1 MRKIITYQEILIAL
15 NDWAKSELLSKNIK
29 FNENKDQFIQ
39 YLNYFN
45 KLISNNKRKV
55 SCSKCFEVSYENE
68 SGLNKLIKKM
78 EKGED
83 VNCHL
88 SKLIGNAENI
98 DYLLDGYGIKHFH
111 LGVEKE
117 GNFIKRTGELALG
130 FITKEEVFF
139 ITTKNHGDDTW
150 YGKDVLEILHK
161 ERPDLIEH
169 AKVRGGCGVEPKI
182 TSIADIKYCRK
193 NQLSIAIEL
202 DDGTVYFQND
212 LGTTLAGY
220 SSSHV
225 FNQQHIAKSIMNYI
239 NENILQETNSLINS
253 INLKIINITPDSEI
267 LGELLIYHIIDNK
280 LINEFIPLHLEK
292 RKQMT
297 QKFEMADRFNPS
309 AVEQA
314 LYKHWEESGYFKPSE
329 NENAPSYCITI
340 PPPNV
345 TGSLHM
351 GHAFQQTLMDTLIRF
366 NRMEGHNTLW
376 QAGTDHAGIATQMVV
391 ERKIAAEEGKTRH
404 DYGREAFINKIW
416 DWKAYSGGTISQQM
430 RRLGNSIDWERER
443 FTMDDGLS
451 NAVKEV
457 FVRLHEEG
465 LIYRGKRLVN
475 WDPKLHTAI
484 SDLEVENKESKG
496 SLWHFRYPLANG
508 AKTADGKDYLV
519 VATTRPETMLG
530 DTAVAVHP
538 EDERYQSLIGKTVVL
553 PLANRE
559 IPIIADE
566 YVDREFGTGVVKI
579 TPAHDFND
587 YEVGKRHSL
596 PMVNVLT
603 LNADIRDEAEI
614 IGTDG
619 KPLAGYEAT
628 IPADYRGLERF
639 VARKKIVADFE
650 ALGLLDEIKPHD
662 LKVPYGDRG
671 GVPIEPMLTD
681 QWYVSVKPLADVAIK
696 AVEDGEIQFVPK
708 QYENLYFS
716 WMRDIQD
723 WCISRQLWWGH
734 RIPAWYDAEGNV
746 YVARNEE
753 EVRSKYNLDSAVE
766 LKQDEDVLDTWFSSG
781 LWTFSTLGWP
791 EQTKELKMFHP
802 TDVLITGFD
811 IIFFWVARMIMFTMH
826 FVKDENG
833 KPQVPFKTVYV
844 TGLIRDEQ
852 GQKMSKSKGNV
863 LDPIDMIDGI
873 SLEDLLEKRT
883 GNMMQPQLAEKI
895 AKATS
900 KEFAEGIAAH
910 GTDAL
915 RFTLA
920 ALASNGRD
928 INWDMKRL
936 EGYRNFC
943 NKLWNASRFVL
954 TNEKLD
960 LSEGEIEFS
969 LADRWI
975 QSEFNRTVE
984 TFRNSLSQYRFDLC
998 ANAIYEFTWNQFCD
1012 WYLELTK
1019 PVFANGNA
1027 AQIRAASQTLVHVL
1041 EKLLRLAHPLIPFIT
1056 EEIWQ
1061 KVKGFVGITA
1071 DSIML
1076 QPFPKVEENGF
1087 DPEAEAELE
1096 WLKEVIVAVR
1106 NIRAESNI
1114 APSKGLDLLFRNLSA
1129 ENAKILEKQTALLKA
1144 MAKLDNVQVLSANE
1158 IAPLAVAKL
1167 VGNAELLVPMAGFI
1181 NKEAELARL
1190 TKEIEKYQNEVKRI
1204 ENKLSN
1210 EAFVA
1215 KAPEAVIAKER
1226 EKQAEYQSGLEKIQE
1241 QYKAIEAL

>member
-1 MRKIITYQEILIAL
+1 
-15 NDWAKSELLSKNIK
+15 
-29 FNENKDQFIQ
+29 
-39 YLNYFN
+39 
-45 KLISNNKRKV
+45 
-55 SCSKCFEVSYENE
+55 
-68 SGLNKLIKKM
+68 
-78 EKGED
+78 
-83 VNCHL
+83 
-88 SKLIGNAENI
+88 
-98 DYLLDGYGIKHFH
+98 
-111 LGVEKE
+111 
-117 GNFIKRTGELALG
+117 
-130 FITKEEVFF
+130 
-139 ITTKNHGDDTW
+139 
-150 YGKDVLEILHK
+150 
-161 ERPDLIEH
+161 
-169 AKVRGGCGVEPKI
+169 
-182 TSIADIKYCRK
+182 
-193 NQLSIAIEL
+193 
-202 DDGTVYFQND
+202 
-212 LGTTLAGY
+212 
-220 SSSHV
+220 
-225 FNQQHIAKSIMNYI
+225 
-239 NENILQETNSLINS
+239 
-253 INLKIINITPDSEI
+253 
-267 LGELLIYHIIDNK
+267 
-280 LINEFIPLHLEK
+280 
-292 RKQMT
+292 MT
-297 QKFEMADRFNPS
+297 QNFEMADRFTPS

-329 NENAPSYCITI
+329 DTSKPSYSIAI

-351 GHAFQQTLMDTLIRF
+351 GHAFQQTLMDILIRF

-376 QAGTDHAGIATQMVV
+376 QTGTDHAGIATQMVV

-404 DYGREAFINKIW
+404 DYGREAFIDKIW

-430 RRLGNSIDWERER
+430 RRLGNSIDWDRER
-443 FTMDDGLS
+443 FTMDEGLS
-451 NAVKEV
+451 DAVKEV
-457 FVRLHEEG
+457 FVRLYEEG

-559 IPIIADE
+559 IPIIADD

-587 YEVGKRHSL
+587 YEVGKRHQL
-596 PMVNVLT
+596 PMVNVMT
-603 LNADIRDEAEI
+603 LNADIRAEAEI
-614 IGTDG
+614 IGSDG
-619 KPLAGYEAT
+619 KILENYTAL
-628 IPADYRGLERF
+628 IPTKYQGMERF
-639 VARKKIVADFE
+639 AARKQIVADFE
-650 ALGLLDEIKPHD
+650 ELGLLDEIKPHN

-681 QWYVSVKPLADVAIK
+681 QWYVSVKPLAEVAVK

-734 RIPAWYDAEGNV
+734 RIPAWYDEQGNV
-746 YVARNEE
+746 YVARDEA
-753 EVRSKYNLDSAVE
+753 EVRAKHNLPADLP

-791 EQTKELKMFHP
+791 KQTPDLKMFHS

-863 LDPIDMIDGI
+863 IDPLDMIDGI
-873 SLEDLLEKRT
+873 DLESLLEKRT

-895 AKATS
+895 AKATI
-900 KEFAEGIAAH
+900 KAFPEGIAEH

-915 RFTLA
+915 RFTLT
-920 ALASNGRD
+920 ALATNGRD

-954 TNEKLD
+954 TNDKLD
-960 LSEGEIEFS
+960 LSEGSVEYS
-969 LADRWI
+969 VADRWI

-984 TFRNSLSQYRFDLC
+984 AFRNALVQFRFDLC
-998 ANAIYEFTWNQFCD
+998 ATALYEFTWNQFCD

-1019 PVFANGNA
+1019 PVLANGSV
-1027 AQIRAASQTLVHVL
+1027 AQKRGASQTLINVL
-1041 EKLLRLAHPLIPFIT
+1041 EKLLRLTHPVMPFIT
-1056 EEIWQ
+1056 EEIWH
-1061 KVKGFVGITA
+1061 KVKAFAGVSGDT
-1071 DSIML
+1071 IML
-1076 QPFPKVEENGF
+1076 QAFPQFEQSAL
-1087 DPEAEAELE
+1087 DYQAEAEIN
-1096 WLKEVIVAVR
+1096 WMKEVIVAVR

-1114 APSKGLDLLFRNLSA
+1114 PPSKGLDLLLRNLSEA
-1129 ENAKILEKQTALLKA
+1129 DQNALENNRTLIQA
-1144 MAKLDNVQVLSANE
+1144 MAKLDAIRVLEAGE
-1158 IAPLAVAKL
+1158 DAPLSVAKL
-1167 VGNAELLVPMAGFI
+1167 VNNAELLVPMAGFI

-1190 TKEIEKYQNEVKRI
+1190 NKEIEKYQGEIQRI
-1204 ENKLSN
+1204 ENKLAN

-1215 KAPEAVIAKER
+1215 KAPPAVIEKER
-1226 EKQAEYQSGLEKIQE
+1226 AKMAEYAEGLNKLRQ
-1241 QYKAIEAL
+1241 QYLAIEAL